1 MGSSRMGS
9 DPAKSVVDPDGQ
21 SWDVAG
27 NTVCECI
34 TCDCIELER
43 STCGEGEAHPG
54 VVLLQATLNSSRIA
68 G

>member
-27 NTVCECI
+27 NTALSCI
-34 TCDCIELER
+34 TFASIELR
-43 STCGEGEAHPG
+43 SMICRVGKGHPS
-54 VVLLQATLNSSRIA
+54 VA
-68 G
+68 